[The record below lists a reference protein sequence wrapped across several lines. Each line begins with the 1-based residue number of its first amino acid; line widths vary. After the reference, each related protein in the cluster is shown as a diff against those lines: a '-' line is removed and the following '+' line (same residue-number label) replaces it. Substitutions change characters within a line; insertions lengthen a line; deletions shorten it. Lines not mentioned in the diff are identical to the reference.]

1 MAHLK
6 GRHADASDGQW
17 LLALELNEIDFV
29 AAGHPARAGEQDLGG
44 ADEARGNARW
54 ADHGERGGALAD
66 MLGVNEPP
74 HQPRKVVAVQMRDE
88 NGADRVR
95 VEVEAPQ
102 TDQHGGPADEQKV
115 ATSQYVLKAG
125 LRNAA

>member
-29 AAGHPARAGEQDLGG
+29 AAGHPPRAGEQNLGR

-54 ADHGERGGALAD
+54 ADHGERGGALAEWPC
-66 MLGVNEPP
+66 VNEPP
-74 HQPRKVVAVQMRDE
+74 QPPPKMVAMQMRGQ
-88 NGADRVR
+88 NGADLARVLI
-95 VEVEAPQ
+95 A
-102 TDQHGGPADEQKV
+102 
-115 ATSQYVLKAG
+115 
-125 LRNAA
+125 